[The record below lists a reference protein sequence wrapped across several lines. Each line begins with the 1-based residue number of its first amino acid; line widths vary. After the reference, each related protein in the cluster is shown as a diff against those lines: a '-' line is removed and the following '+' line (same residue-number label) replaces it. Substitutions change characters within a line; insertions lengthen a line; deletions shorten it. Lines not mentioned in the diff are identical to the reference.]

1 MTIRIPLIALLIG
14 VTCGTAFAQPPRA
27 PAPRRITLA
36 EALDLALQ
44 HNHVVRIA
52 RTSVEE
58 KQHVKDVARSAYFP
72 SVRAESNVV
81 HLTDTQFIAL
91 PTGSLGVVGTQ
102 PIPPQT
108 LVINQGAL
116 TATTFGTGVV
126 QPLTQLW
133 KIKAANDVARAD
145 VEATQQKSQAI
156 ENSIALRVHQIYY
169 RILIAEV
176 RRNALDAKIRASED
190 VQSERVQQVRYGTA
204 LEQDLI
210 ESRAQV
216 LQAKQEL
223 LSTDLQLSDLRMQLN
238 DVTGLPL
245 ATDLVLDPNV
255 GGAPESCARE
265 ECLRVAVESHPEIA
279 EARAGV
285 EKARSAVRLA
295 KYEFIP
301 DFEAFGRYSYQNNVP
316 FLAQHFGTL
325 GVRFSYDLFD
335 GGRKRAMVGE
345 RNAQLRQAEENLA
358 RISDEIELRV
368 QIAYDKLERTKQM
381 VSVSQEILALRAES
395 RRTSAEQVAHGSALR
410 SQGLTSIAQELEA
423 RALLLQSQLDYLQ
436 AADEMDEAI
445 GRTPR

>member
-1 MTIRIPLIALLIG
+1 MTIRVPLVTLLIG
-14 VTCGTAFAQPPRA
+14 VASSTTFAQPPQA
-27 PAPRRITLA
+27 PAPRRITLS

-52 RTSVEE
+52 RSSVEE
-58 KQHVKDVARSAYFP
+58 KQRVKDVARSAYFP
-72 SVRAESNVV
+72 SVRADSAVV

-108 LVINQGAL
+108 LIINQGAL
-116 TATTFGTGVV
+116 TTTTFGTGVT
-126 QPLTQLW
+126 QPLTQLL

-145 VEATQQKSQAI
+145 VEATQQKSQGI
-156 ENSIALRVHQIYY
+156 ENSVALKVHQIYY
-169 RILIAEV
+169 RILIAEL

-190 VQSERVQQVRYGTA
+190 VQSERVQQVKYGSA

-223 LSTDLQLSDLRMQLN
+223 LSTDLQLSDLRMELN

-245 ATDLVLDPNV
+245 TTELILDPNV
-255 GGAPESCARE
+255 GGAPESCPRE
-265 ECLRVAVESHPEIA
+265 ECLRLALQSHPEIA

-295 KYEFIP
+295 KFEFIP
-301 DFEAFGRYSYQNNVP
+301 DVEAFARYSYQNNVP
-316 FLAQHFGTL
+316 FLAQNFGTL
-325 GVRFSYDLFD
+325 GVRFSYNLFD
-335 GGRKRAMVGE
+335 GGRKRATVGE

-368 QIAYDKLERTKQM
+368 QMAYNKLERTKQM
-381 VSVSQEILALRAES
+381 VAVSLEVLALRAES
-395 RRTSAEQVAHGSALR
+395 RRTSAEQVAQGSALR
-410 SQGLTSIAQELEA
+410 SQGIMSIAQELEA
-423 RALLLQSQLDYLQ
+423 SALLLQSQLDYVQ